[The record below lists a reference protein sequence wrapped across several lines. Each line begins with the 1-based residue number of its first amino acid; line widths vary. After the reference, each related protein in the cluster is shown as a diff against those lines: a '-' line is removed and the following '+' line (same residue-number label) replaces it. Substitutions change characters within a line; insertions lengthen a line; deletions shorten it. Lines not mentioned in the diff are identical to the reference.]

1 VQTLFNGTLALTDHL
16 VNQKGGLNLTTG
28 MTKKE
33 EEEEENRGR
42 AVIEITRLYDL
53 LDNTSTDRIDRRK
66 VHVKW

>member
-1 VQTLFNGTLALTDHL
+1 
-16 VNQKGGLNLTTG
+16 

-53 LDNTSTDRIDRRK
+53 IDNTSTDRIDRRK
-66 VHVKW
+66 VHVKWEELKLWKAEPH